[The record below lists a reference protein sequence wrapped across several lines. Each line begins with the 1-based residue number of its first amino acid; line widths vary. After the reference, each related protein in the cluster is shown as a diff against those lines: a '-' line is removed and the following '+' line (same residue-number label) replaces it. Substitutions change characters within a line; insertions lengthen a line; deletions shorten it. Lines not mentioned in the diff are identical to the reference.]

1 MCLGRSSVEQLGS
14 AAEALEGSPPSMDEE
29 NYSPSEVAN
38 VPAYYALNPSL
49 FDSAEHWTYRD
60 LQKLVDPGVS
70 TPGIPGQRSAVI
82 WRSAMRRAVGPSVI
96 TPGNSWIL

>member
-1 MCLGRSSVEQLGS
+1 MDE
-14 AAEALEGSPPSMDEE
+14 ENYSPSHAHSMDEE

-60 LQKLVDPGVS
+60 LQKLAKTLGVHAA
-70 TPGIPGQRSAVI
+70 GRREDLVERLNAWHREQRARVPPPPA
-82 WRSAMRRAVGPSVI
+82 RRRAPPGPSPI
-96 TPGNSWIL
+96 SPPA